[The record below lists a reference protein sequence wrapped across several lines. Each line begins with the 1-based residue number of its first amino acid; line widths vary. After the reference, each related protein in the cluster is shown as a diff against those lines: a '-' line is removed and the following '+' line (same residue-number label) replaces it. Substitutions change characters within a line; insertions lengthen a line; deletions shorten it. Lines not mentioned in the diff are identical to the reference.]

1 MCGYASFLKNEQEVI
16 MTASAQSQLSEQDVP
31 PILGTPRLLLQQ
43 KLQSV
48 SIPSAAAGAQ
58 ASRIVAGGGYATIG
72 YSVGTN
78 AQRNNL
84 AAWIRWLAS
93 ALPSTIG
100 NSTGTYV
107 VNLRIKGEGNN
118 LNILEPIISIQWTT
132 ERAFLFF
139 DKTVND
145 VGKTQWLGTLC
156 DEMRITEINK
166 KLQFSVEISFHKD
179 RSLDFEFLKQA
190 SKTGS
195 AGSLLSLLAL
205 PAASLPILDAVT
217 SLISNFYAN
226 STSENVVNSEEIE
239 VTTNFGKTMDLTI
252 QASDQIVR
260 IPVNLDVSVKN
271 SRLVE
276 GGLVTGKFDKTKIS
290 ETLFETAQVVITPG
304 KTISLAE
311 LLVTS
316 SDERAKR
323 TRGFLDALQ
332 TGAPYI
338 KDDLAVRCGDL
349 VAAMDSF
356 VSKSDARAVFWA
368 FLHRYAN
375 QIDRNK
381 ALGSGTLGPEL
392 IDLGLSF

>member
-1 MCGYASFLKNEQEVI
+1 

-48 SIPSAAAGAQ
+48 SLPSATAAAGTQ
-58 ASRIVAGGGYATIG
+58 ASPIVAGGGYATIS
-72 YSVGTN
+72 YSIGTSG
-78 AQRNNL
+78 QRGDL
-84 AAWIRWLAS
+84 FGWIRWLAS

-107 VNLRIKGEGNN
+107 VNLRIKGGGNN

-139 DKTVND
+139 DKTIND
-145 VGKTQWLGTLC
+145 VGKTQWAGTLC
-156 DEMRITEINK
+156 DEMLISEINK

-179 RSLDFEFLKQA
+179 RSLDFEFLKLA
-190 SKTGS
+190 SKAGS

-205 PAASLPILDAVT
+205 PAASLPILDTVT

-226 STSENVVNSEEIE
+226 STSEDVVNSEEIE
-239 VTTNFGKTMDLTI
+239 VTTSFGKTMDLTI
-252 QASDQIVR
+252 QASDQTVR
-260 IPVNLDVSVKN
+260 IPINLQVSVN
-271 SRLVE
+271 SSRLVA
-276 GGLVTGKFDKTKIS
+276 GGLVNGKFDKTKIS

-304 KTISLAE
+304 KTISLVE

-332 TGAPYI
+332 TGAPYK

-349 VAAMDSF
+349 VAALDSF

-375 QIDRNK
+375 QIDRNT
-381 ALGSGTLGPEL
+381 ALGLGTLGPEL
-392 IDLGLSF
+392 TELGLSV

>member
-1 MCGYASFLKNEQEVI
+1 

-48 SIPSAAAGAQ
+48 SLPSATAAAGAQ
-58 ASRIVAGGGYATIG
+58 PSQIVAGGGYATIS
-72 YSVGTN
+72 YTVGTSD
-78 AQRNNL
+78 QRENL
-84 AAWIRWLAS
+84 FGWIRWLAS
-93 ALPSTIG
+93 ALPATIG

-145 VGKTQWLGTLC
+145 VGKTQWAGTLC
-156 DEMRITEINK
+156 EEMRITEINK

-179 RSLDFEFLKQA
+179 RSLDFEFLKLA
-190 SKTGS
+190 SKAGS

-205 PAASLPILDAVT
+205 PAASLPILDTVT
-217 SLISNFYAN
+217 SLISNFYDN
-226 STSENVVNSEEIE
+226 SMKEDVVNSEEIE
-239 VTTNFGKTMDLTI
+239 ATTNFGKTMDLTI
-252 QASDQIVR
+252 QASERTVR
-260 IPVNLDVSVKN
+260 IPINLRGIVKN
-271 SRLVE
+271 SRLVD
-276 GGLVTGKFDKTKIS
+276 GGLVNGKFDKTKIS
-290 ETLFETAQVVITPG
+290 QTLFETAQVVITPG

-311 LLVTS
+311 LLATS
-316 SDERAKR
+316 SDAGAKR

-332 TGAPYI
+332 TGAPYK

-368 FLHRYAN
+368 FLHKYAN
-375 QIDRNK
+375 QIDRNT

-392 IDLGLSF
+392 TELGLTF